1 MQAVQQDTLDVQVR
15 ESLPAMLACVQE
27 GLLSLSEEQK
37 STISFPLSKLKT
49 WDYQYKVESVEASI
63 FEAWELMIATYMHES
78 KIDDIRLRRSIWAID
93 QAQMFLYKQ
102 IVEWAENP
110 RTKQDYC
117 SVLELG
123 SENTC

>member
-49 WDYQYKVESVEASI
+49 WDY
-63 FEAWELMIATYMHES
+63 
-78 KIDDIRLRRSIWAID
+78 
-93 QAQMFLYKQ
+93 
-102 IVEWAENP
+102 
-110 RTKQDYC
+110 
-117 SVLELG
+117 
-123 SENTC
+123 

>member
-1 MQAVQQDTLDVQVR
+1 
-15 ESLPAMLACVQE
+15 
-27 GLLSLSEEQK
+27 
-37 STISFPLSKLKT
+37 
-49 WDYQYKVESVEASI
+49 
-63 FEAWELMIATYMHES
+63 MIATYMHES